1 MSNSNLPVAVI
12 GGGPVGL
19 AAVAHLLQRGET
31 PILFEAGESVGSS
44 ILSWQHVRMF
54 SNWEFN
60 VDFATVEILE
70 ANGWTMPPKDAV
82 PTGGELVNR
91 YLAPFATLPEVVPYI
106 HTGSKVVAISRRH
119 TDKMKDAKRENTP
132 FVLHVEH
139 SNGSETF
146 YEAKAVID
154 ASGTWK
160 TPNPIG
166 AHGLAAPGEKANRK
180 VIEYGIPDIRGKDSA
195 TYANKRVMVVGSGHS
210 AINALLDLAVL
221 REDYPDTQ
229 MIWVMRGEN
238 LQRVFGGELNDALPA
253 RGALGTRM
261 RALMESGGVEILS
274 PFFLERIENVDDSL
288 QVWGDTN
295 EGKQSVI
302 VDRIIGATGSRPD
315 LNMLRELR
323 LNLDPSLE
331 STPILAPMIDPN
343 IHSCGTVRPHG
354 EAELRQ
360 PEKNF
365 YMVGMKSYGRAPSFL
380 LATGYEQVRSVVA
393 YLVGDEK
400 AAKEVY
406 LNLPETGI
414 CSSDLVYANPKKAA
428 QAVVAKVGEAIPV
441 LNILNNEDS
450 AGSCC
455 GPTCCS

>member
-1 MSNSNLPVAVI
+1 MSNPNLPVAVI
-12 GGGPVGL
+12 GAGPIGL

-31 PILFEAGESVGSS
+31 AILFEAGETVGSS

-54 SNWEFN
+54 STWEIN
-60 VDFATVEILE
+60 VDYATVEILE
-70 ANGWTMPPKDAV
+70 ANGWTMPPRDGV
-82 PTGGELVNR
+82 PTGGELVHR
-91 YLAPFATLPEVVPYI
+91 YLAPFASLPEVASYI
-106 HTGSKVVAISRRH
+106 HTGSKVLAISRRH
-119 TDKMKDAKRENTP
+119 TDKMKDAERDNSP
-132 FVLHVEH
+132 FVLHVEC
-139 SNGSETF
+139 NDGSETF

-166 AHGLAAPGEKANRK
+166 AHGLVAPGEKANHEH
-180 VIEYGIPDIRGKDSA
+180 IEYGIPDILGKDSQ
-195 TYANKRVMVVGSGHS
+195 TYANQRVMVVGSGHS

-221 REDYPDTQ
+221 REDYPETQ
-229 MIWVMRGEN
+229 AVWVMRGSN
-238 LQRVFGGELNDALPA
+238 LQGVFGGELNDALPA

-261 RALMESGGVEILS
+261 RALMESGGVQILN
-274 PFFLERIENVDDSL
+274 PFFLERIENTEDGL
-288 QVWGDTN
+288 EVWGDTD
-295 EGKQSVI
+295 EGRQSVV
-302 VDRIIGATGSRPD
+302 VDRIIGTTGSRPD
-315 LNMLRELR
+315 LTMLRELR

-331 STPILAPMIDPN
+331 STALLAPMIDPN

-360 PEKNF
+360 PETNF

-393 YLVGDEK
+393 YLAGDFK

-414 CSSDLVYANPKKAA
+414 CSSDLVYASPKKAV
-428 QAVVAKVGEAIPV
+428 QAVATKAAELIPV
-441 LNILNNEDS
+441 LNILNNEES
-450 AGSCC
+450 SSSCC